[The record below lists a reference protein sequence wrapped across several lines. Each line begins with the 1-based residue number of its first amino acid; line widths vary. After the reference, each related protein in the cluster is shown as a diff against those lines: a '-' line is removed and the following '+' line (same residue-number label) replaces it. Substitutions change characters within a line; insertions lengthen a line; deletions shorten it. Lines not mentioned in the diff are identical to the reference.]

1 MIQKILLHLVN
12 LVSVITIAAAVVVLC
27 IVLLTRP
34 GEAPSIAGYTLFRIT
49 TGSMEP
55 TYPVDTLILVK
66 KTDPSRIQTGDVISF
81 YSSDPALGGAVNTHR
96 VTGVQTDGTH
106 WSYKTK
112 GDANNIEDAYSTSET
127 ALIGKVTGSSLFLG
141 KLARLIV
148 NPLLF
153 IPVILIPLAVMLV
166 GNTIKTVKL
175 AKQIAE
181 DEEKRAIEEALQ
193 EIRQEKEKRNNR

>member
-1 MIQKILLHLVN
+1 MIQKIILHLVN

-112 GDANNIEDAYSTSET
+112 GDANNVEDTYGTSET
-127 ALIGKVTGSSLFLG
+127 ELIGKVTGSSLFLG

-153 IPVILIPLAVMLV
+153 IPVILIPLAAMLV

-181 DEEKRAIEEALQ
+181 DEEKKAIEEALQ
-193 EIRQEKEKRNNR
+193 EIRKEKRNNR